1 MLNGKLNFCAV
12 SGFRFR
18 IFLPDFQNFVW
29 SFNFRVE
36 KFCGKSKKKESPQAV
51 AQRCSFKKEFLK
63 ILQNSQENIC
73 AREKE

>member
-36 KFCGKSKKKESPQAV
+36 KFCGKSKKKGLHKQSPRGV
-51 AQRCSFKKEFLK
+51 LLRRS
-63 ILQNSQENIC
+63 S
-73 AREKE
+73 